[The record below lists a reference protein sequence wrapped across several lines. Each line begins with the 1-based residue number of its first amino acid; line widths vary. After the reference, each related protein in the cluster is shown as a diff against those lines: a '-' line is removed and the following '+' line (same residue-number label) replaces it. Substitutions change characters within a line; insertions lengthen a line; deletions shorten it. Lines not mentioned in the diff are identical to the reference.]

1 MKNQQTKI
9 SGIITVLKKARL
21 VATGVALMFFA
32 IQATAQQNKDNLF
45 KNSELKVNKEGKIAG
60 WSFQGSFSSAPGYKG
75 GNSVCVNMDNKGRT
89 MYQST
94 MSQIVKG
101 LKPGKYIFSA
111 YVKLDKKIDGLIL
124 CRIIEQ
130 NGKSIYETA
139 RTDASGQETDKW
151 TKVMLEFNIPAGVDK
166 ALMAFDLRN
175 QSPGAK
181 IWIDSPLLEYKA
193 EQ

>member
-1 MKNQQTKI
+1 MKDQQTKI

-21 VATGVALMFFA
+21 VATGVAFMFFA

-45 KNSELKVNKEGKIAG
+45 KNSELKANKEGKIAG

-75 GNSVCVNMDNKGRT
+75 GNSICVNMDNKGRT
-89 MYQST
+89 LYQST
-94 MSQIVKG
+94 MTQIVKG
-101 LKPGKYIFSA
+101 LKSGKYIFSA

-130 NGKSIYETA
+130 NGKSVYETA

-151 TKVMLEFNIPAGVDK
+151 TKIMLEFNIPEGVDK
-166 ALMAFDLRN
+166 AMIAFDLRDK
-175 QSPGAK
+175 SPGAK
-181 IWIDSPLLEYKA
+181 IWIDSPCLIYKA